1 MRKKLFSIVILMSA
15 LLMQTPVSA
24 QNNNL
29 RKADRKERVHIMS
42 EQFINRETDY
52 VAKQLQL
59 EGNTKTEFT
68 ALYKKYATELRDS
81 QKAWR
86 NKFAH
91 KNKEERKEM
100 SDAEIEQRIEARFA
114 HMQDILDIRKKYYG
128 EFKKIMKPRQIQQ
141 MYKAEKDI
149 QKKVRNE
156 MGRRFNKKVN
166 NKK

>member
-1 MRKKLFSIVILMSA
+1 
-15 LLMQTPVSA
+15 
-24 QNNNL
+24 
-29 RKADRKERVHIMS
+29 
-42 EQFINRETDY
+42 
-52 VAKQLQL
+52 
-59 EGNTKTEFT
+59 
-68 ALYKKYATELRDS
+68 
-81 QKAWR
+81 
-86 NKFAH
+86 
-91 KNKEERKEM
+91 M

-114 HMQDILDIRKKYYG
+114 HMQDILDIRKKYYV